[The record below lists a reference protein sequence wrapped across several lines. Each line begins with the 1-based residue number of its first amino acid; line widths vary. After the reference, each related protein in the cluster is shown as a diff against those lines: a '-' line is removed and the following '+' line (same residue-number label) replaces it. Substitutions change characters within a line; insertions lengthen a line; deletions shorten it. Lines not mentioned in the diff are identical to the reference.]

1 MVLPVAIIVM
11 MQVICTYCVFGVGCS
26 RGCDG
31 NMEGCGSGYQGY
43 MYTLEEMLVWS
54 AEGVE
59 MDE

>member
-43 MYTLEEMLVWS
+43 MYTLEEMLV
-54 AEGVE
+54 
-59 MDE
+59 